1 MSASKF
7 PDEIYVG
14 ITDARPD
21 LAVVLAPT
29 HNDWRLM
36 LHELEAVQRYVLNL
50 AGNIKDMP
58 NLDESISDATAQ
70 VREMLVKLDELA
82 PPADLHKDVRV
93 MQRELMDINE
103 NQDNLRSGVKK
114 LLLRTR
120 TVEALFRKLQETIAE
135 QIDVIKNNVRNQ
147 LAEYEK
153 TMRAENLRLQKQID
167 ELHEALT
174 VSDI

>member
-1 MSASKF
+1 MGASQF
-7 PDEIYVG
+7 PGEIYTG

-21 LAVVLAPT
+21 LAVVKAPT

-36 LHELEAVQRYVLNL
+36 LHELEAIQRYVLNL
-50 AGNIKDMP
+50 AGNIEDMP
-58 NLDESISDATAQ
+58 NLNESISDATAQ

-82 PPADLHKDVRV
+82 PPANLYEDVKKADRAVRDLEED
-93 MQRELMDINE
+93 QA
-103 NQDNLRSGVKK
+103 NLRSGVKK

-120 TVEALFRKLQETIAE
+120 TVEAHFKKLQDTVNE

-147 LAEYEK
+147 LAESEK

-167 ELHEALT
+167 ELHDALT
-174 VSDI
+174 GSDI

>member
-7 PDEIYVG
+7 PDEIYTG

-21 LAVVLAPT
+21 LAVETAPT

-36 LHELEAVQRYVLNL
+36 LHELEAMQRYILNL

-58 NLDESISDATAQ
+58 NLDESISDAATQ
-70 VREMLVKLDELA
+70 VREMLVTLDKLA
-82 PPADLHKDVRV
+82 PPADLYEGVRKAERAV
-93 MQRELMDINE
+93 RDLEEDQA
-103 NQDNLRSGVKK
+103 NLRSGVKK

-120 TVEALFRKLQETIAE
+120 TIEAQFKKLQETVAE
-135 QIDVIKNNVRNQ
+135 QLDVIENNVRNQ
-147 LAEYEK
+147 LVEYEK
-153 TMRAENLRLQKQID
+153 KMRADNLKLQKQIN

-174 VSDI
+174 DTDI